1 MSFARAKLLLLLLIL
16 PALILPGGRLP
27 RRALPNDAYIWQ
39 RRWTPVVVDAI
50 ELSSDQIRA
59 WRVLV
64 AEADGRGNWWPAAVD
79 WAALKRSYRPVIIVV
94 RIDGQLTQL
103 NESPLVDD
111 LVRII
116 DRSRDAA
123 ASIAGIE
130 IDHDCA
136 TARLEAYAQFLA
148 TVRARLG
155 NAIPLSI
162 TALPTWLG
170 SPAVDHVFA
179 QADEIELQVH
189 AVRNPR
195 FGLFNRNQAHAWIAQ
210 IATRTNKPFRV
221 ALPAYGSRVS
231 WRTDG
236 TLVAIEAEM
245 PLLAGG
251 DSATELMASPQ
262 EVAALVRDLRD
273 DPPAGLIGIAWFRL
287 PTSDDRRAWSLTTWR
302 AVMRGA
308 AAPARIEAQV
318 RQGATTGMNLLVL
331 SNTGDRDADLPR
343 RVELPRACAIGDGA
357 NGYTREASDAH
368 LALRREEIGLLRG
381 HHQQVIGWM
390 RCAPATREIY
400 VQP

>member
-39 RRWTPVVVDAI
+39 RRWTPVVIDAI
-50 ELSSDQIRA
+50 EQSSDQIRA

-79 WAALKRSYRPVIIVV
+79 WAALQRSHRRVIIVV
-94 RIDGQLTQL
+94 RIDGQLAQL

-116 DRSRDAA
+116 DRSRNTAS
-123 ASIAGIE
+123 SIAGIE

-136 TARLEAYAQFLA
+136 TARLEAYAQFLV
-148 TVRARLG
+148 TVRARLDST
-155 NAIPLSI
+155 IPLSI

-189 AVRNPR
+189 AVQNPR
-195 FGLFNRNQAHAWIAQ
+195 FGLFDRNQAHVWIDQLA
-210 IATRTNKPFRV
+210 AHTNKPFRV

-231 WRTDG
+231 WRADG

-251 DSATELMASPQ
+251 DSATELMASTQ

-273 DPPAGLIGIAWFRL
+273 DPPTGLIGIAWFRL
-287 PTSDDRRAWSLTTWR
+287 PTSDDRRAWSLATWR

-308 AAPARIEAQV
+308 TAPARIDAQV
-318 RQGATTGMNLLVL
+318 RQGVTAGMNLLVL

-357 NGYTREASDAH
+357 NGYTLEAGDAH
-368 LALRREEIGLLRG
+368 LTLRREEVGLLRG

-390 RCAPATREIY
+390 RCAPAAREIY